1 MIEARK
7 QAYLEAMGFDVWVAR
22 PPQAEQDRLVLGPG
36 QGSTLLVCSASEHT
50 ASKLAGDIARV
61 LGGDPVWAW
70 LDPEGNPEQP
80 RLEQAVA
87 DSLFTRVIVFGAS
100 LAERLFGGA
109 APAVLLTSSVSVADG
124 LDELAVRGTAKR
136 ELWALLSQD
145 LRAPLEGQGA

>member
-87 DSLFTRVIVFGAS
+87 DSLFTRVIVFGEDTA
-100 LAERLFGGA
+100 RCLFGKDV
-109 APAVLLTSSVSVADG
+109 PALIVSSSVTVTADFE
-124 LDELAVRGTAKR
+124 ELATRGTAKQK
-136 ELWALLSQD
+136 LWSVIRSQQLTDQTPLS
-145 LRAPLEGQGA
+145 